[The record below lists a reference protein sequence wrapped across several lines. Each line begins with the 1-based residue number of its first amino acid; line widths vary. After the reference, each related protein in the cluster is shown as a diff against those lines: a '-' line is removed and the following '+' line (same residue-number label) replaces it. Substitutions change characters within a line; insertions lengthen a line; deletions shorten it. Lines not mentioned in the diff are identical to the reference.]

1 MLSIFSNVLGIHH
14 RKMNILTMT
23 LEDGGIVNISSLCSA
38 ADVGFGMEGWRQA
51 FSLTFECA

>member
-1 MLSIFSNVLGIHH
+1 MLSIFSNVLGINH

-38 ADVGFGMEGWRQA
+38 ADVGFGMEVEDKH
-51 FSLTFECA
+51 FH